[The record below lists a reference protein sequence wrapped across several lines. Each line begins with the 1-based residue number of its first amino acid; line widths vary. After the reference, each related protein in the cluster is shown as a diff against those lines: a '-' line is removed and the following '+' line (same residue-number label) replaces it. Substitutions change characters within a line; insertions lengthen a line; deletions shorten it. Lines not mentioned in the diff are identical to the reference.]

1 MYLIIF
7 FIFIFY
13 ILIKIIY
20 SMYYFYNMIII
31 IQNIIKINAIYFS
44 INRNI
49 LILNQSS
56 LIYFFNYKIIFEKY

>member
-31 IQNIIKINAIYFS
+31 IQNIIQINAIYFS